1 MKDADV
7 RRVISGQKS
16 STPKISL
23 GSFVHPFLPNA
34 SESLKKRMLEEI
46 GARSIEELY
55 SDVPHELRV
64 RQPLKVEGLPSEQEV
79 RTHIESILGENRS
92 AADHLVFLGAGL
104 YHHYVPAAVKAIV
117 SRTEF
122 QTSYTPYQAE
132 ASQGLLQ
139 ALFEFQS
146 MMSDLAGVDVVN
158 SSLYDGS
165 TALGEAARM
174 SVRAT
179 GRKKILVPR
188 NLHPNKFSVLKNY
201 TSPAGITV
209 RTFNYD
215 MNTGGVDVEDLHSKL
230 DGETAGVYCEI
241 PSYFGVLDPE
251 VVSIPSLA
259 NERGALS
266 IIGFDPVSLGGIK
279 PPGEY
284 GADIV
289 VAEGQSMSAEM
300 NFGGPSLGIIGCRG
314 ENLIRQLPGRLVGMT
329 TTVDGNDR
337 AFSMVLQTREQ
348 HIRRERA
355 TSNICTNEAL
365 LAVGAAVYLSLLG
378 PSGLRKL
385 FQTIFTRTSYAIKRL
400 GELSQLTVPRFTN
413 SQYQDFVVT
422 FKGGQGTVGRLNR
435 QLLSQ
440 GVHPGK
446 SLVKEFPELGESS
459 LLCVTEMHS
468 PESIER
474 LRLLLGKFMEL

>member
-1 MKDADV
+1 MAK
-7 RRVISGQKS
+7 
-16 STPKISL
+16 P
-23 GSFVHPFLPNA
+23 VHPFLPNA
-34 SESLKKRMLEEI
+34 SESLRKRMLQEI
-46 GARSIEELY
+46 GADSIEELY
-55 SDVPHELRV
+55 SDIPHEVRI
-64 RQPLKVEGLPSEQEV
+64 RQPVKIEGLPSEQEV
-79 RTHIESILGENRS
+79 RVHIENILGENRS
-92 AADHLVFLGAGL
+92 ANDQLVFLGAGL
-104 YHHYVPAAVKAIV
+104 YNHYIPAVVKAIV

-146 MMSDLAGVDVVN
+146 MMADLAAVDVVN

-174 SVRAT
+174 AVRVN

-188 NLHPNKFSVLKNY
+188 SLHPDKLSVLKNY
-201 TSPAGITV
+201 TAPAGIRV
-209 RTFNYD
+209 QSFDYD
-215 MNTGGVDVEDLHSKL
+215 RETGGVDFEDFQSKL
-230 DGETAGVYCEI
+230 DLDTAAVYCEV
-241 PSYFGVLDPE
+241 PSFFGVLDPR
-251 VVSIPSLA
+251 VVDVPSISH
-259 NERGALS
+259 EKGALA
-266 IIGFDPVSLGGIK
+266 IIGFDPVSLGGVK

-289 VAEGQSMSAEM
+289 VAEGQSISSEM

-314 ENLIRQLPGRLVGMT
+314 ENLIRQMPGRLVGMT
-329 TTVDGNDR
+329 TTVDGKDR

-378 PSGLRKL
+378 PSGLRQL

-400 GELSQLTVPRFTN
+400 GEISQLTVPRFA
-413 SQYQDFVVT
+413 SPHYQEFVVSY
-422 FKGGQGTVGRLNR
+422 KGGKGTVAKLHK
-435 QLLSQ
+435 QLLGQ
-440 GVHPGK
+440 GVQAGK
-446 SLVKEFPELGESS
+446 SLAKEFAELGESS
-459 LLCVTEMHS
+459 LFCVTEMHS
-468 PESIER
+468 PEVIDR
-474 LRLLLGKFMEL
+474 LRLLMGKFVEL

>member
-1 MKDADV
+1 MAK
-7 RRVISGQKS
+7 
-16 STPKISL
+16 P
-23 GSFVHPFLPNA
+23 VHPFLPNA
-34 SESLKKRMLEEI
+34 SESLRKQMLQEI
-46 GARSIEELY
+46 GADSIEELY
-55 SDVPHELRV
+55 SDIPHEVRI
-64 RQPLKVEGLPSEQEV
+64 RQPIKIEGLPSEQEV
-79 RTHIESILGENRS
+79 RVHIENILGENRS
-92 AADHLVFLGAGL
+92 ANDQLVFLGAGL
-104 YHHYVPAAVKAIV
+104 YNHYIPAVVKAIV

-146 MMSDLAGVDVVN
+146 MMADLAAVDVVN

-174 SVRAT
+174 AVRVN

-188 NLHPNKFSVLKNY
+188 SLHPDKLSVLKNY
-201 TSPAGITV
+201 TAPAGIRV
-209 RTFNYD
+209 QTFDYD
-215 MNTGGVDVEDLHSKL
+215 RETGGVDFEDLQSRL
-230 DGETAGVYCEI
+230 DQDTAAVYCEV
-241 PSYFGVLDPE
+241 PSFFGVLDPR
-251 VVSIPSLA
+251 VVDVPSISH
-259 NERGALS
+259 EKGALA
-266 IIGFDPVSLGGIK
+266 IIGFDPVSLGGVK

-289 VAEGQSMSAEM
+289 VAEGQSISSEM

-314 ENLIRQLPGRLVGMT
+314 ENLIRQMPGRLIGMT
-329 TTVDGNDR
+329 TTVDGKDR

-378 PSGLRKL
+378 PSGLRQL

-400 GELSQLTVPRFTN
+400 GEISQLTVPRFA
-413 SQYQDFVVT
+413 SPHYQEFVVSYKNG
-422 FKGGQGTVGRLNR
+422 KGTVAKLHKQLLGQGV
-435 QLLSQ
+435 QA
-440 GVHPGK
+440 GK
-446 SLVKEFPELGESS
+446 SLAKEFAELGESS

-468 PESIER
+468 PEAIDR
-474 LRLLLGKFMEL
+474 LRLLMGKFVEL